1 MASLGVTRQ
10 RAAERGFARSETDW
24 RILLAD
30 ARIDA
35 VSITTPN
42 NLHREMALA
51 LLAASKHVWCE

>member
-30 ARIDA
+30 VRVDA
-35 VSITTPN
+35 LSITPN